1 MEECNDYLILK
12 FLWVLK
18 SHIHLVLAFFEANS
32 QTALVVVNDQNIA
45 SKNTTKGLSKITPAI
60 GKIIDLG
67 EKHWNFVVLVFWKE
81 KNRTGTMARILHL
94 KIP

>member
-1 MEECNDYLILK
+1 MSLK
-12 FLWVLK
+12 K
-18 SHIHLVLAFFEANS
+18 SYSSSFGIFW
-32 QTALVVVNDQNIA
+32 
-45 SKNTTKGLSKITPAI
+45 SKQSNCIGSGQWPEYCINTTKGLAKITPAI

-81 KNRTGTMARILHL
+81 KNQTGTMARILHL